1 MLTIGGSKRWML
13 RVTPRGVPDVW
24 QIKGLFR
31 GVLEVWQ
38 ALELPGV
45 FSDLWQ
51 PKELGNR
58 GQGIGVRPRKESKD
72 RRGRSLANTGKIS
85 IEIPLLSSHFL
96 GIIRMER
103 QVVGKRGPSARGLAP
118 RQERGRQDDHA
129 HRMVSL
135 QVGKLEG

>member
-1 MLTIGGSKRWML
+1 MEALCHAEDWKFEALDVESHPPGG
-13 RVTPRGVPDVW
+13 PDVW

-58 GQGIGVRPRKESKD
+58 GQGIGVRP
-72 RRGRSLANTGKIS
+72 TGKIS

-118 RQERGRQDDHA
+118 RQERGRQDDHGSAALTTSA
-129 HRMVSL
+129 HRMVCL
-135 QVGKLEG
+135 